1 MNFYDYLAA
10 AGLLL
15 GVLAIGGI
23 AIRGAYLRAH
33 PKRRHPLLTTPE
45 DGRRDG

>member
-1 MNFYDYLAA
+1 MTAADWIAA

-15 GVLAIGGI
+15 GVLVLAGI
-23 AIRGAYLRAH
+23 AFRGAYLRAH

-45 DGRRDG
+45 EGRSDG

>member
-1 MNFYDYLAA
+1 MTPADYLAA

-15 GVLAIGGI
+15 GVLVIAGI

-45 DGRRDG
+45 EGRRDG